1 MEITKVK
8 YWRKIVQGEG
18 TDHVKIAYIEGDK
31 EITMHQSGENA
42 TAAPEFYQGF
52 KDMALPVCRACGLPE
67 ELATGIRVNSISL
80 ASSEDKEGNDNTTYT
95 FSCTLKAGH
104 ARAELSVTIQ
114 HKFLPEGFE
123 DAVVAITAQ
132 AEEYA
137 KGTRGQTNLFD
148 EAEAVS
154 GEEDSESEDESGD
167 DVREDSDPE

>member
-8 YWRKIVQGEG
+8 HWRKIVQGEG
-18 TDHVKIAYIEGDK
+18 TDHVRIAYIEGDK
-31 EITMHQSGENA
+31 EITLHQSGENA
-42 TAAPEFYQGF
+42 TAAPEFYEAF
-52 KDMALPVCRACGLPE
+52 KAMALPICLACGLSE

-123 DAVVAITAQ
+123 GAVVAITAQ
-132 AEEYA
+132 AKEYA

-148 EAEAVS
+148 EAEAVP
-154 GEEDSESEDESGD
+154 GDESESEDESGE